1 MTSSTARR
9 CAVTLALV
17 HMASGCKNPES
28 APIADGAPRIA
39 ESQDGV
45 RIQYRVRGTGEP
57 LLVLIHGWSCD
68 ADYWRE
74 QLPALTPHHT
84 VLTVD
89 LAGHG
94 ASGCDRDGWTM
105 EKFGADVVAA
115 VRAYRR
121 EEREAAQDVVL
132 VGHSMGGPV
141 AIEAARQLGA
151 EVSGIIGV
159 DTFSTLGAP
168 PFPAAALEPF
178 LAGFEAD
185 FSGMT
190 RAWVSRSM
198 FQPTADPAFVRR
210 IADDMA
216 QAPPAVAIGAMRELL
231 PVLFRSDY
239 RDIAVPIVAIN
250 ADLEGVTDEAR
261 ARTVA
266 PTFRLVTLPGRGHF
280 LMLEDPA
287 GFNPVLLQE
296 VARLAR

>member
-1 MTSSTARR
+1 
-9 CAVTLALV
+9 
-17 HMASGCKNPES
+17 
-28 APIADGAPRIA
+28 
-39 ESQDGV
+39 
-45 RIQYRVRGTGEP
+45 
-57 LLVLIHGWSCD
+57 
-68 ADYWRE
+68 
-74 QLPALTPHHT
+74 
-84 VLTVD
+84 
-89 LAGHG
+89 
-94 ASGCDRDGWTM
+94 M
-105 EKFGADVVAA
+105 ETFGADVVAA
-115 VRAYRR
+115 VRACRR
-121 EEREAAQDVVL
+121 EGRELPQDVVL
-132 VGHSMGGPV
+132 IGHSMGGPV

-159 DTFSTLGAP
+159 DTFSELGAP
-168 PFPAAALEPF
+168 PFPAAELERF
-178 LAGFEAD
+178 LAGFTTD

-190 RAWVSRSM
+190 RDWVSRSM

-231 PVLFRSDY
+231 QVLFRSDY
-239 RDIAVPIVAIN
+239 RDITVPIVAIN
-250 ADLEGVTDEAR
+250 ADLEGITDEAR